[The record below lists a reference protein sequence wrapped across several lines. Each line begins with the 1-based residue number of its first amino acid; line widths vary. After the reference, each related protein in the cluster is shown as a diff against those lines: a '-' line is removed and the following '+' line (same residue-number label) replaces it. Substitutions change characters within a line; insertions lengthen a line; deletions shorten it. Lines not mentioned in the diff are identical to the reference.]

1 MKTQIIDITAAGITN
16 KSVTNDSTSNT
27 AVDNFEAETGWSYG
41 DALDMAVECRR
52 EASMTKPRRV
62 AKRRT
67 VSTVASRAAAFFK
80 QTGWTIEDAAAEAKA
95 SMRDRR
101 LFGSSARLYA

>member
-1 MKTQIIDITAAGITN
+1 MNTQNIINTTAGITN
-16 KSVTNDSTSNT
+16 SD
-27 AVDNFEAETGWSYG
+27 AAIDNFEAETGWSYG

-52 EASMTKPRRV
+52 DARMIKPRRV
-62 AKRRT
+62 VRRR